1 MALSL
6 SEDILSIVLGAQ
18 TAQEVLTSLGNH
30 FNRVFSSRLF
40 ELQRRLQTV
49 SKAKKTM
56 NDYLKEMKD
65 LCDQLNS
72 VGNPVTENMKIF
84 AALQG
89 LGRDYEPIKP
99 SIEGAMDSP
108 CHQRSKTLS
117 LVSQALMI
125 VSNPM
130 MLPKHQCLLI

>member
-89 LGRDYEPIKP
+89 LG
-99 SIEGAMDSP
+99 
-108 CHQRSKTLS
+108 
-117 LVSQALMI
+117 
-125 VSNPM
+125 
-130 MLPKHQCLLI
+130 

>member
-1 MALSL
+1 MS
-6 SEDILSIVLGAQ
+6 
-18 TAQEVLTSLGNH
+18 
-30 FNRVFSSRLF
+30 SSRLF

-49 SKAKKTM
+49 SKAKQTM

-84 AALQG
+84 TALQG
-89 LGRDYEPIKP
+89 LGRDYEPIKT

-117 LVSQALMI
+117 PVSQALMI